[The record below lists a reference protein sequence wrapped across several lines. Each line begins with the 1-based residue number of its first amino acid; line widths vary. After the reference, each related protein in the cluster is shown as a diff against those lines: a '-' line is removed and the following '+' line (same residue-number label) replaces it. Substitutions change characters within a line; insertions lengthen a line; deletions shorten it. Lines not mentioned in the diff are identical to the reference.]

1 MRRRV
6 FAFLAFATLM
16 PIGAGVRGQE
26 PTPPPGPRINPL
38 RIETRGPD
46 IFIRF
51 TLLGALNPD
60 LARRIE
66 AGLETAIL
74 YDIRLLRRYPYW
86 FDTFVD
92 SRRYRVSVT
101 YDPVTREYVVAETMD
116 GKPLRR
122 TTTRDFA
129 QAANRLL
136 SQESLLVFRVRPN
149 DPQRN
154 LYVWARA
161 TFDSGYLFT
170 IIPVSLRTPWKK
182 SQRFNMRKNP
192 AGPVSP

>member
-1 MRRRV
+1 
-6 FAFLAFATLM
+6 M
-16 PIGAGVRGQE
+16 PISTAARGQE
-26 PTPPPGPRINPL
+26 PTPPAGPRINPL

-60 LARRIE
+60 LAQRIE

-74 YDIRLLRRYPYW
+74 YDIRLYRRYPYW
-86 FDTFVD
+86 FDTFMD

-129 QAANRLL
+129 QAARRLL

-149 DPQRN
+149 DPHRN

-170 IIPVSLRTPWKK
+170 IIPVSSKTPWKK
-182 SQRFNMRKNP
+182 SQRFNVREIP
-192 AGPVSP
+192 ARTVSP